1 MAPPRLPQETV
12 ERLAALIAGLPPLTH
27 SAHERLDFANRA
39 HVPAHWLEWLEW
51 RGHPHEFAANLM
63 GSAANLV
70 PAYDGPRQGCTVL
83 GDVLTELI
91 QNPAVAPADRTFMAS
106 LIVRYRLLPL
116 ADPAFVLPPAVRALL
131 DSLPPQPPPE
141 YAPSAMPSPPGG
153 GVPGGMPPPPGGG
166 PPGSP
171 A

>member
-1 MAPPRLPQETV
+1 
-12 ERLAALIAGLPPLTH
+12 
-27 SAHERLDFANRA
+27 
-39 HVPAHWLEWLEW
+39 
-51 RGHPHEFAANLM
+51 
-63 GSAANLV
+63 
-70 PAYDGPRQGCTVL
+70 VL
-83 GDVLTELI
+83 GDVLADLI
-91 QNPAVAPADRTFMAS
+91 QNPAVLPAEREFLGS

-131 DSLPPQPPPE
+131 DSLPPQPPPV

-153 GVPGGMPPPPGGG
+153 E

>member
-1 MAPPRLPQETV
+1 
-12 ERLAALIAGLPPLTH
+12 
-27 SAHERLDFANRA
+27 
-39 HVPAHWLEWLEW
+39 
-51 RGHPHEFAANLM
+51 M

-83 GDVLTELI
+83 GDVLTDLI
-91 QNPAVAPADRTFMAS
+91 QNPAVRPADREFLAS

-116 ADPAFVLPPAVRALL
+116 ADPAFSLPPAVRALL
-131 DSLPPQPPPE
+131 DRLPPQPPPV

-153 GVPGGMPPPPGGG
+153 GPPGL
-166 PPGSP
+166 P